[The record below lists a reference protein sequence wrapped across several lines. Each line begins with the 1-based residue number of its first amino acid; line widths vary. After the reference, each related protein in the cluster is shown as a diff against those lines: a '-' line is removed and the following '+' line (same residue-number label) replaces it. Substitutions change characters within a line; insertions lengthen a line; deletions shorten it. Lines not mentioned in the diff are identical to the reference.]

1 MQSAIAFIDGR
12 PVPAT
17 MTPGQLQV
25 LFPQG
30 IAGLRSLLTDVF
42 VFPEETGALRLAGGE
57 EYTLQAP
64 TLHVSSSASAASIA
78 GAFVENIS
86 LGAGTAPSSAVKGT
100 AERSRDSHGGSPSQS
115 YHSPTW
121 KVAAPPRTPRQ
132 QQQEARSS
140 SEEQQ
145 PVIVRPPESLMAQWP
160 STAVHGGHDA
170 AGGPSRLTDMGSG
183 AVGALGGLGAGSAS
197 SQLFSAPLPTPNEP
211 PREGKMILDRVY
223 EHVMLPMVVFDIID
237 TPEFQR
243 LRNLMQLG
251 STSYLYPGATHT
263 RFEHSI
269 GVAHLAGLMLK
280 KIARRQPELQVTEA
294 DIICVTVA
302 GLCHDLGHGPF
313 SHLFENI
320 VNRIRT
326 EGAGGRAVP
335 EWHHEKMSAKLLRRI
350 LSRMD
355 LTDYNLTPEDA
366 NLIELCISG
375 LKSGEPWPTN
385 LGRPV
390 AKRFILDIV
399 SNKRN
404 GIDVDKLDYFMRDS
418 LCCYGR
424 TAMDCQVARL
434 LSSCKV
440 ICFENECQICF
451 EEKLALS
458 LGDIFT
464 LRAKMHKYAYQHRIV
479 KVIDHMLS
487 DALLAADPFFTVR
500 GSAGKPMRISECVN
514 DVDGFIN
521 LGDWIVNAIRASPD
535 PNLAASQLILNR
547 ISERNLYAVAGIAMF
562 ARYQH
567 RVTAYHIHQEII
579 AFVKDEALAR
589 ELEAATIVDFISIH
603 YGSSDSAGNPDDPIN
618 HVSFYNPKSSTMC
631 AFRLPKE
638 RMSPLFSPSEF
649 GEKSVVLIVR
659 QRSLAAAASKA
670 FEKWKDSYT
679 RNLGVAVPNFNQ
691 SPGKP
696 MMGKRNREGSML
708 R

>member
-1 MQSAIAFIDGR
+1 MQSISVAFVDGR

-17 MTPGQLQV
+17 MTPAQLQV

-30 IAGLRSLLTDVF
+30 IAGLRSVLADTF
-42 VFPEETGALRLAGGE
+42 TFPDASGSLRLVGGE
-57 EYTLQAP
+57 AYTLQPQGAV
-64 TLHVSSSASAASIA
+64 TLSST
-78 GAFVENIS
+78 
-86 LGAGTAPSSAVKGT
+86 LQTGTAANALGSAGNSST
-100 AERSRDSHGGSPSQS
+100 SSQN

-121 KVAAPPRTPRQ
+121 KAAAPPRTPRAQ
-132 QQQEARSS
+132 QQPRSF
-140 SEEQQ
+140 SEEQ
-145 PVIVRPPESLMAQWP
+145 VVVAPPESLMAQWP
-160 STAVHGGHDA
+160 
-170 AGGPSRLTDMGSG
+170 
-183 AVGALGGLGAGSAS
+183 AS
-197 SQLFSAPLPTPNEP
+197 SQLPAGGVAGAVPDGSLGAQPSSSLQHYHSASVTSPDP

-223 EHVMLPMVVFDIID
+223 EHVMLPMIVFDIID

-320 VNRIRT
+320 VNRIRR
-326 EGAGGRAVP
+326 ENSGGRSVP

-350 LSRMD
+350 LSRMNLAAYD
-355 LTDYNLTPEDA
+355 LTPEDA
-366 NLIELCISG
+366 NLIELCING
-375 LKSGEPWPTN
+375 LKPGEPWPDN

-390 AKRFILDIV
+390 TKRFILDIV

-440 ICFENECQICF
+440 ISFENECQICF
-451 EEKLALS
+451 EEKLALG

-500 GSAGKPMRISECVN
+500 GEGGKPVRISECVN

-535 PNLAASQLILNR
+535 PNLAASQVILNR
-547 ISERNLYAVAGIAMF
+547 ISERNLYVVAGIAMF

-567 RVTAYHIHQEII
+567 RVTSYHIHQEIL
-579 AFVKDEALAR
+579 ANVKDEALAR

-618 HVSFYNPKSSTMC
+618 HVSFYNPKSSTKC

-638 RMSPLFSPSEF
+638 RVSPLFSPSEF

-659 QRSLAAAASKA
+659 QRSLAPAASKA
-670 FEKWKDSYT
+670 FELWKDSYT

-696 MMGKRNREGSML
+696 MMGKRNREGSVL

>member
-1 MQSAIAFIDGR
+1 MLSLGKLLTMQSVAFVDGR

-17 MTPGQLQV
+17 MTPGQCHV

-30 IAGLRSLLTDVF
+30 VAGLRSLASNAFT
-42 VFPEETGALRLAGGE
+42 FPDESGMLHLNEAE
-57 EYTLQAP
+57 EYTLQPAP
-64 TLHVSSSASAASIA
+64 LARNSQAAVSVVVAATGSSA
-78 GAFVENIS
+78 
-86 LGAGTAPSSAVKGT
+86 TSS
-100 AERSRDSHGGSPSQS
+100 QN

-121 KVAAPPRTPRQ
+121 KAAAPPRTPQ
-132 QQQEARSS
+132 QQPQQRSIS
-140 SEEQQ
+140 QGRGDQ
-145 PVIVRPPESLMAQWP
+145 IVVVDPDSHMAQWP
-160 STAVHGGHDA
+160 NAGNNSSAIA
-170 AGGPSRLTDMGSG
+170 AASS
-183 AVGALGGLGAGSAS
+183 S
-197 SQLFSAPLPTPNEP
+197 SQLLSGLAPPQSHPSADES
-211 PREGKMILDRVY
+211 RQGKMILDRVY
-223 EHVMLPMVVFDIID
+223 EHVMLPMIVFDIID

-243 LRNLMQLG
+243 LRNLKQLG
-251 STSYLYPGATHT
+251 STSFLYPGATHT

-280 KIARRQPELQVTEA
+280 KIARRQPELEVTEA
-294 DIICVTVA
+294 DITCVTVA

-320 VNRIRT
+320 VNRVRR
-326 EGAGGRAVP
+326 ELNGGRSVP
-335 EWHHEKMSAKLLRRI
+335 DWHHENMSMVLLRRI
-350 LSRMD
+350 LNRMD
-355 LTDYNLTPEDA
+355 LGSYQLTDEDA
-366 NLIELCISG
+366 NLMELCIHG
-375 LKSGEPWPTN
+375 LKPGDPWPDN
-385 LGRPV
+385 VGRPFT
-390 AKRFILDIV
+390 KRFLLDIV

-424 TAMDCQVARL
+424 TAMDCHISRL

-440 ICFENECQICF
+440 ICFESEYQICF

-464 LRAKMHKYAYQHRIV
+464 LRAKLHKYAYQHRIV
-479 KVIDHMLS
+479 KAIDHMLS

-500 GSAGKPMRISECVN
+500 GRNGAPVRISDCVE

-521 LGDWIVNAIRASPD
+521 LGDWIVNAISASPD
-535 PNLAASQLILNR
+535 PNLAPAQQILAR
-547 ISERNLYAVAGIAMF
+547 ISERNLYVVAGIAMF

-567 RVTAYHIHQEII
+567 RATAYHIQQEILSM
-579 AFVKDEALAR
+579 VKDEALAR
-589 ELEAATIVDFISIH
+589 ELEAAIIVDFISIH

-618 HVSFYNPKSSTMC
+618 YVTFYNPKSSGKG
-631 AFRLPKE
+631 AFKLPKE

-670 FEKWKDSYT
+670 FERWKESYT
-679 RNLGVAVPNFNQ
+679 RNLGVAVPTFNQ

-696 MMGKRNREGSML
+696 MMNNKRNREGSIL